1 MHLVLQYVV
10 IYGKLCTVLVGEI
23 RSTKGINSFFC
34 SFYEL
39 MFQNSALAAP
49 NKMRNL
55 SWVGEGLRSAI
66 AKLEIMIKQ
75 EVILMCSW
83 T

>member
-1 MHLVLQYVV
+1 MLQYVV
-10 IYGKLCTVLVGEI
+10 IYGKSCTVLVGEI
-23 RSTKGINSFFC
+23 RSTKGINSCFC
-34 SFYEL
+34 SFYKL

-49 NKMRNL
+49 NKIRNL